1 MTRDLPDNDRENVVR
16 PIEETEEYAAAAED
30 DVPLEALAPDGET
43 QRLSGRSASAQPS
56 KGPEGE
62 QEG

>member
-1 MTRDLPDNDRENVVR
+1 MSGELPDGDRDDVVR

-30 DVPLEALAPDGET
+30 DVPLEALAPDGEVP
-43 QRLSGRSASAQPS
+43 RYSGRPATAQPP
-56 KGPEGE
+56 KGPEAE